1 MSQHEKVSRGGG
13 VKRPK
18 RSRQK
23 SLGSPTPTE
32 SLKEPVNPA
41 KKVSAWGN
49 RVPARQTQRELK
61 EEVLYETAARLF
73 NKHGYHGTSL
83 SDLANEL
90 GISKAAIY
98 NYVADKR
105 ELLYGI
111 HIRSLEAA
119 RAAQK
124 AATSE
129 KTGLDKI
136 RKMIFNYVS
145 AITVSPTITFILL
158 EDGALAPEQAEE
170 ILTARSAL
178 DHEFRNLVAAGVQ
191 DKSIVPCDP
200 KLISFLI
207 TGGMAWISKWY
218 DPNGDWTGE
227 QVAEAMSAI
236 YARMLSTSFVD
247 QLPSSVGQ
255 IVPEGGLWTLR
266 AS

>member
-1 MSQHEKVSRGGG
+1 M
-13 VKRPK
+13 PK
-18 RSRQK
+18 RSRPDPATAAAAVDSSTRRSAGGQK
-23 SLGSPTPTE
+23 AA
-32 SLKEPVNPA
+32 V
-41 KKVSAWGN
+41 WGD

-83 SDLANEL
+83 SDLAKEL

-98 NYVADKR
+98 NYVKDKR

-111 HIRSLEAA
+111 HIRSLGAA
-119 RAAQK
+119 RSALAA
-124 AATSE
+124 AARE

-170 ILTARSAL
+170 ILAARTAL
-178 DHEFRNLVAAGVQ
+178 DHEFRNFVVAGVR
-191 DKSIVPCDP
+191 DKSITPCDP
-200 KLISFLI
+200 QLISFLI

-218 DPNGDWTGE
+218 DPNGAWTGE
-227 QVAEAMSAI
+227 QVAEAMSAT
-236 YARMLSTSFVD
+236 YARMLSASIARD
-247 QLPSSVGQ
+247 LPTNIAQ
-255 IVPEGGLWTLR
+255 IVPKGGLETLPF
-266 AS
+266 A